1 MTDLIVIGAG
11 PGGYELALEASH
23 NGLSTVLI
31 EGKKLGGTCLQEG
44 CIPTKTYYKNASV
57 LNTIKEASLYG
68 INIPSY
74 DFDFSKVVERKE
86 KVVHELEKGILF
98 LLNKAGVKVVNGY
111 ASFLSPSE
119 VEVNGTVYQ
128 AKKIVIATG
137 SVPII
142 LPAFPDALT
151 STDLLNL
158 SAVPEKLVVIG
169 GGVIGIEMASIFSS
183 FGSDVTVVEA
193 TDSIIGLADS
203 DISKRLLAYLKAKG
217 IKFYLNAK
225 AQKHENSQVTIA
237 TEKGE
242 IMLDATQ
249 VLMAVGRRPNLNNL
263 GLENAHVEYT
273 KRGIVTNEFG
283 QTSNPNIYAIG
294 DVTGINMLAHYATY
308 DGLRVLNHIMGKPNN
323 IRFDLVPACVFTFP
337 EVAWCGK
344 TEQELAREGI
354 NYQTHKGMF
363 RANGKALAM
372 NETDGFAKII
382 TVDNLIAGVHIIGPS
397 ASTLVHELSSL
408 MNLDI
413 TKDRFLSIIHAH
425 PTLSEIFTSTLKQ

>member
-11 PGGYELALEASH
+11 PGGYELALEASR
-23 NGLSTVLI
+23 NGLSTILI

-44 CIPTKTYYKNASV
+44 CIPTKTYYKNAIV
-57 LNTIKEASLYG
+57 FNTLKEASIYG

-86 KVVHELEKGILF
+86 KVVQDLEKGILF
-98 LLNKAGVKVVNGY
+98 LLNKAGVEIIKGF
-111 ASFLSPSE
+111 AKFLSPTE

-128 AKKIVIATG
+128 AKNMVIATG
-137 SVPII
+137 SEPIS
-142 LPAFPDALT
+142 LANFPDALT
-151 STDLLNL
+151 STHLLNL
-158 SAVPEKLVVIG
+158 TEIPEKLVVIG
-169 GGVIGIEMASIFSS
+169 GGVIGIEMASIFAS
-183 FGSDVTVVEA
+183 FGSNVSVVEA
-193 TDSIIGLADS
+193 TNSIIGFADS
-203 DISKRLLAYLKAKG
+203 DISKRLLAFLKAKG

-225 AQKHENSQVTIA
+225 ALKHENSQVTIA

-242 IMLDATQ
+242 IVLDATH

-263 GLENAHVEYT
+263 ELENAHVEYT
-273 KRGIVTNEFG
+273 KKGIVTNEFG

-308 DGLRVLNHIMGKPNN
+308 DGLRVLNHILGKPNN

-344 TEQELAREGI
+344 TEQELASEGI

-372 NETDGFAKII
+372 NETDGFVKII
-382 TVDNLIAGVHIIGPS
+382 TVDNLIAGVHIIGSS
-397 ASTLVHELSSL
+397 ASTLVHELCSL
-408 MNLDI
+408 MNFDI